1 MKDVRVFGD
10 AISGALIESLPDA
23 VVIVNMAGSI
33 VLVNAQTEALFG
45 YKREEMV
52 DHPIEMLVPEAV
64 REAHSVHRDKFA
76 RRPGTRPM
84 GIGLELL
91 GRRRDGSHFPVEIS
105 LSQFVHGS
113 ETYVTSVIRDMTER
127 HQLRSELERQEDRQR
142 IAMDLHDGTIQSVYA
157 VSLGLELA
165 LTDVV
170 QSPVEAG
177 KRVERALDSLNEIV
191 VDIRAYIFDLRPVR
205 LDGDLLTDLAATVQE
220 FRENSPLQI
229 TVAVPASISRLREDR
244 ALAMI
249 HIAREGL
256 SNARKHAQASGV
268 QVAIGAGDD
277 CVDMEIHDDGIGFDQ
292 SAESPHTHRG
302 LRNMRQRTQHLG
314 GSFDIESAPGAGT
327 VLRVRMP
334 AGS

>member
-1 MKDVRVFGD
+1 M
-10 AISGALIESLPDA
+10 
-23 VVIVNMAGSI
+23 
-33 VLVNAQTEALFG
+33 
-45 YKREEMV
+45 
-52 DHPIEMLVPEAV
+52 
-64 REAHSVHRDKFA
+64 
-76 RRPGTRPM
+76 
-84 GIGLELL
+84 
-91 GRRRDGSHFPVEIS
+91 
-105 LSQFVHGS
+105 
-113 ETYVTSVIRDMTER
+113 
-127 HQLRSELERQEDRQR
+127 
-142 IAMDLHDGTIQSVYA
+142 YA

-165 LTDVV
+165 LPEIV

-229 TVAVPASISRLREDR
+229 TVAVPVSISRLREDR
-244 ALAMI
+244 ALAMV